1 MKFFFLDF
9 VWLKKLD
16 ASDPCLHTSYL
27 NMEAS
32 LRNGMPSH
40 IFGGNLSMELM
51 IFRINTF
58 ESSKV
63 YRNTY
68 FFWKNGGLLTIPIL
82 DVTAGRSFSKLKLI
96 KNYLWSTMS
105 QEKLNGLAM
114 LLIETNTSKRFDS
127 MSFFIK
133 RFAFFNVD
141 SLWYYSYDMR
151 KII

>member
-1 MKFFFLDF
+1 
-9 VWLKKLD
+9 
-16 ASDPCLHTSYL
+16 
-27 NMEAS
+27 
-32 LRNGMPSH
+32 MPSH

-96 KNYLWSTMS
+96 KNYL
-105 QEKLNGLAM
+105 
-114 LLIETNTSKRFDS
+114 
-127 MSFFIK
+127 
-133 RFAFFNVD
+133 
-141 SLWYYSYDMR
+141 
-151 KII
+151 